1 MPKRNIQTVIKT
13 KEQTRFAIK
22 GATVLT
28 FSMLPYQAVLE
39 KLYVPSS

>member
-1 MPKRNIQTVIKT
+1 MPKRDIQTVINT

-22 GATVLT
+22 RATVLT

-39 KLYVPSS
+39 KLYLPSS